1 MATIMRALGTERIV
15 SNWIFPPNLPNFPN
29 YLGVCVLVIGSKSW
43 ASRTLIPARLH
54 PCPDWWSAPLQIDW
68 SLTLRQTKT
77 RTTTRQA
84 SSSHNQSSL
93 VLVSD
98 CQIKKQIGRRWH
110 CLTTTVRALKT
121 TKMHLSK
128 GVRGVCFKKMFISNT
143 SNRYKCKIIWHWMA
157 SGLNAELKVEHLS
170 ALEPHNREEERIIL
184 CSFNF

>member
-29 YLGVCVLVIGSKSW
+29 YLGVCVLVTGSKSW

-98 CQIKKQIGRRWH
+98 CQICQFVKSEVKKQIGRRWH
-110 CLTTTVRALKT
+110 CLIITRT
-121 TKMHLSK
+121 
-128 GVRGVCFKKMFISNT
+128 CFAIKSHDST
-143 SNRYKCKIIWHWMA
+143 GSWLR
-157 SGLNAELKVEHLS
+157 
-170 ALEPHNREEERIIL
+170 
-184 CSFNF
+184 